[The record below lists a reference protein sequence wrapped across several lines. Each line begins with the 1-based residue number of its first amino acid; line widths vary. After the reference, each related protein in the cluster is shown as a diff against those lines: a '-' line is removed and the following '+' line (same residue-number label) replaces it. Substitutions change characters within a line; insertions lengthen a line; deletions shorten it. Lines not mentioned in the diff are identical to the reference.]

1 MAYENTSWVSFRR
14 MKIVSGENFSA
25 PLSDCTEN
33 NVRINL
39 IIMLGII
46 LGIIGEKV

>member
-1 MAYENTSWVSFRR
+1 VKNC
-14 MKIVSGENFSA
+14 SA
-25 PLSDCTEN
+25 SLSDCTEN

-39 IIMLGII
+39 DTMLGII